1 MIFVTVG
8 TDEHPFD
15 RLLSAVASLSRQEEL
30 YVQHGPS
37 LVRPPGA
44 TSVDY
49 VPFEEM
55 VALTKR
61 ARVVISHAGVGSL
74 LVALGAGKRPVIMPR
89 LRRAGEHVDD
99 HQVLFAVRLGEAG
112 LAAVVKDAATMQ
124 RAVREATGLP
134 PVRLEGLNPLV
145 EELRAFLREEVGVPG
160 DDDA

>member
-1 MIFVTVG
+1 M
-8 TDEHPFD
+8 
-15 RLLSAVASLSRQEEL
+15 
-30 YVQHGPS
+30 
-37 LVRPPGA
+37 
-44 TSVDY
+44 
-49 VPFEEM
+49 
-55 VALTKR
+55 
-61 ARVVISHAGVGSL
+61 
-74 LVALGAGKRPVIMPR
+74 
-89 LRRAGEHVDD
+89 DD